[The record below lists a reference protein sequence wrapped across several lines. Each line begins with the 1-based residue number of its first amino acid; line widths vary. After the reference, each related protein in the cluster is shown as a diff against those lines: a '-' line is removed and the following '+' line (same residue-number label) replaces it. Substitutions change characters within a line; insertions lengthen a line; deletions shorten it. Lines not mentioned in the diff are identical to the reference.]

1 MNGDVREKYGLDWLA
16 HPKVLF
22 AIACVILVVSMV
34 TFALSMVWVQ
44 DMFAPAPETGEPSE
58 PGLPGGEIIGMML
71 VMFANVVM
79 VTLIL
84 LFHAFF
90 WGVGMLV
97 SARLAFSRQEK
108 PKWMQTCAWV
118 LTAVFAVPTTAAL
131 CLVGYVVCTL
141 FFMT

>member
-1 MNGDVREKYGLDWLA
+1 MREKKASDEGMS
-16 HPKVLF
+16 PKALF
-22 AIACVILVVSMV
+22 IIACVILAVSMV

-44 DMFAPAPETGEPSE
+44 DMFAPAPEMGESSE
-58 PGLPGGEIIGMML
+58 SGLPGGEVIGMML
-71 VMFANVVM
+71 VMFANIVM

-84 LFHAFF
+84 LFHAFL
-90 WGVGMLV
+90 WGGGMLV

-141 FFMT
+141 FFL

>member
-1 MNGDVREKYGLDWLA
+1 
-16 HPKVLF
+16 
-22 AIACVILVVSMV
+22 
-34 TFALSMVWVQ
+34 
-44 DMFAPAPETGEPSE
+44 MFAPAPEMGESSE

-71 VMFANVVM
+71 VMFANIVM
-79 VTLIL
+79 MTLIL
-84 LFHAFF
+84 LFHAFL
-90 WGVGMLV
+90 WGGGMLV

-108 PKWMQTCAWV
+108 PKWMQIGAWV

>member
-1 MNGDVREKYGLDWLA
+1 MREKKVSDEGMS
-16 HPKVLF
+16 PKALF
-22 AIACVILVVSMV
+22 IIACVILAVSMV

-58 PGLPGGEIIGMML
+58 SGLPGGEIIGMML
-71 VMFANVVM
+71 VMFANIVM

-84 LFHAFF
+84 LFHAFL
-90 WGVGMLV
+90 WGGGMLV
-97 SARLAFSRQEK
+97 SARLAFLGQEK

>member
-1 MNGDVREKYGLDWLA
+1 MREKKVSDEGMS
-16 HPKVLF
+16 PKALF
-22 AIACVILVVSMV
+22 IIACVILAVSMV

-44 DMFAPAPETGEPSE
+44 DMFAPAPEMGESSE
-58 PGLPGGEIIGMML
+58 SGLPGGEIIGMML
-71 VMFANVVM
+71 VMFANIVM

-84 LFHAFF
+84 LFHAFL
-90 WGVGMLV
+90 WGGGMLV

-108 PKWMQTCAWV
+108 PKWMQICAWV

-141 FFMT
+141 FFL

>member
-1 MNGDVREKYGLDWLA
+1 MREKKVSDEGMS
-16 HPKVLF
+16 PKALF
-22 AIACVILVVSMV
+22 IIACVILAVSMV

-44 DMFAPAPETGEPSE
+44 DMFAPAPEMGESSE
-58 PGLPGGEIIGMML
+58 SGLPGGEIIGMML
-71 VMFANVVM
+71 VMFANIVM

-84 LFHAFF
+84 LFHAFL
-90 WGVGMLV
+90 WGGGMLV

-141 FFMT
+141 FFL

>member
-1 MNGDVREKYGLDWLA
+1 MREKKVSDEGMN
-16 HPKVLF
+16 PKALF
-22 AIACVILVVSMV
+22 IIACVILAVSMV

-71 VMFANVVM
+71 VMFANIVM

-84 LFHAFF
+84 LFHAFL
-90 WGVGMLV
+90 WGGGMLV

-108 PKWMQTCAWV
+108 PKWMQICAWV

-141 FFMT
+141 FFL

>member
-1 MNGDVREKYGLDWLA
+1 MREKKASDEGMS
-16 HPKVLF
+16 PKALF
-22 AIACVILVVSMV
+22 IIACVILAVSMV

-71 VMFANVVM
+71 VMFANIVM
-79 VTLIL
+79 VTLIM
-84 LFHAFF
+84 LFHAFL
-90 WGVGMLV
+90 WGGGMLV
-97 SARLAFSRQEK
+97 SAHLAFSRQEK
-108 PKWMQTCAWV
+108 PKWMQIGAWV

>member
-1 MNGDVREKYGLDWLA
+1 MREKKVSDEGMS
-16 HPKVLF
+16 PKALF
-22 AIACVILVVSMV
+22 IIACVILAVSMV

-44 DMFAPAPETGEPSE
+44 DMFAPAPEMGESSE

-71 VMFANVVM
+71 VMFANIVM

-84 LFHAFF
+84 LFHAFL
-90 WGVGMLV
+90 WGGGMLV

-108 PKWMQTCAWV
+108 PKWMQICAWV

-141 FFMT
+141 FFL

>member
-1 MNGDVREKYGLDWLA
+1 MREKKASDEGMS
-16 HPKVLF
+16 PKALF
-22 AIACVILVVSMV
+22 IIACVILAVSMV

-71 VMFANVVM
+71 VMFANIVM

-84 LFHAFF
+84 LFHAFL
-90 WGVGMLV
+90 WGGGMLV

-141 FFMT
+141 FFL

>member
-1 MNGDVREKYGLDWLA
+1 MREKKVSDEGMS
-16 HPKVLF
+16 PKALF
-22 AIACVILVVSMV
+22 IIACAILAVSMV
-34 TFALSMVWVQ
+34 SFALSMVWVQ

-71 VMFANVVM
+71 VMFANIVM

-84 LFHAFF
+84 LFHAFL
-90 WGVGMLV
+90 WGGGMLV

-141 FFMT
+141 FFL

>member
-1 MNGDVREKYGLDWLA
+1 MREKKVSDEGMR
-16 HPKVLF
+16 PKALF
-22 AIACVILVVSMV
+22 IIACVILAVSMV

-44 DMFAPAPETGEPSE
+44 DMFAPAPEMGESSE
-58 PGLPGGEIIGMML
+58 SGLPGGEIIGMML
-71 VMFANVVM
+71 VMFANIVM

-84 LFHAFF
+84 LFHAFL
-90 WGVGMLV
+90 WGGGMLV

-141 FFMT
+141 FFL

>member
-1 MNGDVREKYGLDWLA
+1 MREKKASDEGMS
-16 HPKVLF
+16 PKALF
-22 AIACVILVVSMV
+22 IIACVILAVSMV

-44 DMFAPAPETGEPSE
+44 DMFAPAPEMGESSE
-58 PGLPGGEIIGMML
+58 SGLPGGEIIGMML
-71 VMFANVVM
+71 VMFANIVM

-84 LFHAFF
+84 LFHAFL
-90 WGVGMLV
+90 WGGGMLV

-141 FFMT
+141 FFL

>member
-1 MNGDVREKYGLDWLA
+1 MREKKVSDEGMS
-16 HPKVLF
+16 PKALF
-22 AIACVILVVSMV
+22 IIACVILAVSMV

-44 DMFAPAPETGEPSE
+44 DMFAPAPEMEEPSE
-58 PGLPGGEIIGMML
+58 PGLPGGEVIGMML
-71 VMFANVVM
+71 VMFANIVM

-84 LFHAFF
+84 LFHAFL
-90 WGVGMLV
+90 WGGGMLV

-141 FFMT
+141 FFL

>member
-1 MNGDVREKYGLDWLA
+1 MREKKASDEGMS
-16 HPKVLF
+16 PKALF
-22 AIACVILVVSMV
+22 IIACVILAVSMV

-44 DMFAPAPETGEPSE
+44 DMFAPAPEMGESSE

-71 VMFANVVM
+71 VMFANIVM

-84 LFHAFF
+84 LFHAFL
-90 WGVGMLV
+90 WGGGMLV

-141 FFMT
+141 FFL

>member
-1 MNGDVREKYGLDWLA
+1 MREKKVSDEGMN
-16 HPKVLF
+16 PKALF
-22 AIACVILVVSMV
+22 AIACVILAVSMV

-44 DMFAPAPETGEPSE
+44 DMFAPAPEMGESSE

-71 VMFANVVM
+71 VMFANIVM

-84 LFHAFF
+84 LFHAFL
-90 WGVGMLV
+90 WGGGMLV

-108 PKWMQTCAWV
+108 PKWMQICAWV

>member
-1 MNGDVREKYGLDWLA
+1 MNVDVREKDELDRLA

-22 AIACVILVVSMV
+22 AIACVILAVSMV
-34 TFALSMVWVQ
+34 TFALSMTLLQ
-44 DMFAPAPETGEPSE
+44 DMTTPAPETGEPSE
-58 PGLPGGEIIGMML
+58 PGLPGGEIIGVMV
-71 VMFANVVM
+71 VMFANIVM
-79 VTLIL
+79 VTLTM

-90 WGVGMLV
+90 WGTGMLV
-97 SARLAFSRQEK
+97 SAYLAFSRQEK
-108 PKWMQTCAWV
+108 PKWMQICAWI

>member
-1 MNGDVREKYGLDWLA
+1 MREKKVSDEGMS
-16 HPKVLF
+16 PKALF
-22 AIACVILVVSMV
+22 IIACVILAVSMV

-44 DMFAPAPETGEPSE
+44 DMFAPAPEMGESSE
-58 PGLPGGEIIGMML
+58 SGLPGGEIIGMML
-71 VMFANVVM
+71 VMFANIVM

-84 LFHAFF
+84 LFHAFL
-90 WGVGMLV
+90 WGGGMLV

-108 PKWMQTCAWV
+108 PKWMQIGAWV

>member
-1 MNGDVREKYGLDWLA
+1 MREKKVSDEGMN
-16 HPKVLF
+16 PKALF
-22 AIACVILVVSMV
+22 IIACVILAVSMV

-44 DMFAPAPETGEPSE
+44 DMFAPAPEMGESSE
-58 PGLPGGEIIGMML
+58 SGLPGGEIIGMML
-71 VMFANVVM
+71 VMFANIVM
-79 VTLIL
+79 VTLIM
-84 LFHAFF
+84 LFHAFL
-90 WGVGMLV
+90 WGGGMLV

-108 PKWMQTCAWV
+108 PKWMQICAWV

>member
-1 MNGDVREKYGLDWLA
+1 MREKKASDEGMS
-16 HPKVLF
+16 PKALF
-22 AIACVILVVSMV
+22 IIACVILAVSMV
-34 TFALSMVWVQ
+34 SFALSMVWVQ
-44 DMFAPAPETGEPSE
+44 DMFAPAPEMGESSE
-58 PGLPGGEIIGMML
+58 SGLPGGEIIGMML
-71 VMFANVVM
+71 VMFANIVM

-84 LFHAFF
+84 LFHAFL
-90 WGVGMLV
+90 WGGGMLV

-141 FFMT
+141 FFL

>member
-1 MNGDVREKYGLDWLA
+1 MREKKALDEGMS
-16 HPKVLF
+16 PKALF
-22 AIACVILVVSMV
+22 IIACVILAVSMV

-44 DMFAPAPETGEPSE
+44 DMFAPAPEMGEPSE

-71 VMFANVVM
+71 VMFANIVM

-84 LFHAFF
+84 LFHAFL
-90 WGVGMLV
+90 WGGGMLV

-118 LTAVFAVPTTAAL
+118 LTALFAVPTTAAL

-141 FFMT
+141 FFL

>member
-1 MNGDVREKYGLDWLA
+1 MNVDVREKDELDRLA

-22 AIACVILVVSMV
+22 AIACVILVVSIV

-58 PGLPGGEIIGMML
+58 PGLPGGEVIGMML
-71 VMFANVVM
+71 VMFANIVM

-90 WGVGMLV
+90 WGGGMLV

-131 CLVGYVVCTL
+131 CLVGYVVFTL

>member
-1 MNGDVREKYGLDWLA
+1 MREKKVSDEVMS
-16 HPKVLF
+16 PKALF
-22 AIACVILVVSMV
+22 AIACVILAVSMV

-44 DMFAPAPETGEPSE
+44 DMFAPSPETGEPSE

-71 VMFANVVM
+71 VMFANIVM

-84 LFHAFF
+84 LFHAFL
-90 WGVGMLV
+90 WGGGMLV

-108 PKWMQTCAWV
+108 PKWMQIGAWV

-141 FFMT
+141 FFL

>member
-1 MNGDVREKYGLDWLA
+1 MREKKVSDEGMS
-16 HPKVLF
+16 PKALLI
-22 AIACVILVVSMV
+22 IACVILAVSMV

-44 DMFAPAPETGEPSE
+44 DMFAPAPEMGESSE

-71 VMFANVVM
+71 VMFANIVM

-84 LFHAFF
+84 LFHAFL
-90 WGVGMLV
+90 WGGGMLV
-97 SARLAFSRQEK
+97 SAHLAFWGQEK

>member
-1 MNGDVREKYGLDWLA
+1 MREKKVSDEGMS
-16 HPKVLF
+16 PKALF
-22 AIACVILVVSMV
+22 IIACVILAVSMV

-44 DMFAPAPETGEPSE
+44 DMFAPSPETGEPSE
-58 PGLPGGEIIGMML
+58 PGLPGGEVIGMML
-71 VMFANVVM
+71 VMFANIVM
-79 VTLIL
+79 VTLIM
-84 LFHAFF
+84 LFHAFL
-90 WGVGMLV
+90 WGGGMLV

-108 PKWMQTCAWV
+108 PKWMQIGAWV

>member
-1 MNGDVREKYGLDWLA
+1 MREKKVSDEGMR
-16 HPKVLF
+16 PKALF
-22 AIACVILVVSMV
+22 IIACVILAVSMV

-44 DMFAPAPETGEPSE
+44 DMFAPAPEMGESSE
-58 PGLPGGEIIGMML
+58 PGLPGGEVIGMML
-71 VMFANVVM
+71 VMFANIVM

-84 LFHAFF
+84 LFHAFL
-90 WGVGMLV
+90 WGGGMLV

-108 PKWMQTCAWV
+108 PKWMQIGAWV

-141 FFMT
+141 FFL